1 MKPLDLLKATKTLWG
16 LTAPWFAW
24 LAAAALLIL
33 PLLALIR
40 LWWKVRAES
49 RPLEQATKR
58 VKEMQAR
65 VPFDPRRGLSLAA
78 FNELADIF
86 PKASPLHPAWNNF
99 AAYVVSRRQAAG
111 DEQCWASES
120 ADSAFSEDALYG
132 SRINLGFYSS
142 LPGIVTGTGLLFTF
156 LAILVALLDVKVA
169 ESEQITGLDLLIHGL
184 SGKFVSSIA
193 ALLSATI
200 FLLWERVLLHRLA
213 RARLDLI
220 EALNAFVPK
229 LTSARL
235 LAELQRDISEQSVAF
250 RSFNADLST
259 KLKQGFS
266 EGLGPT
272 IQRMVESIEALN
284 SHLRAA
290 ETQKQESITESFS
303 GLVQG
308 LQQSITSSLQ
318 TMGDRFKESLSGTA
332 NDEFSRVTESLGG
345 AARLLENMN
354 AQFAGTQ
361 TAMAE
366 LVSLAKNSTAEQL
379 ALGKTQVED
388 LTNVLKQFM
397 VHLNEST
404 GSSVNQMAATLTGV
418 VHDLSNKVSDLG
430 VKMAETLQ
438 KNAEQA
444 SSTAAAVVD
453 RADKW
458 SSQSA
463 HQLEHLI
470 SQLESHSKNTK
481 EIENTLMATL
491 ALFNDSLS
499 QYASLNAGLNKVA
512 NEVTAM
518 ASAATGAA
526 HSATE
531 SQKSLQQIS
540 VQTASQL
547 ERLADANQRQQSV
560 WTGIQENMKQFQ
572 MIFGQT
578 ERAASELLKQISGH
592 TTSYL
597 EVTKKGY
604 DEVVRVADEHFSQAA
619 KQLGASVSEL
629 DEYLQDLTEALA
641 NAKGGANGGRT

>member
-1 MKPLDLLKATKTLWG
+1 MTPLDLLKATKTLWG

-24 LAAAALLIL
+24 LAAGVLLLL

-40 LWWKVRAES
+40 LWWKVRTEAK
-49 RPLEQATKR
+49 PLEEASKR
-58 VKEMQAR
+58 IDQMKSR
-65 VPFDPRRGLSLAA
+65 TPFDPRRGLSVAA
-78 FNELADIF
+78 FNQLADAF
-86 PKASPLHPAWNNF
+86 PKSSSLHTAWNSF
-99 AAYVVSRRQAAG
+99 AANVVSRRQVAG
-111 DEQCWASES
+111 DEQYWTSEDAGS
-120 ADSAFSEDALYG
+120 TFSENALYG
-132 SRINLGFYSS
+132 SRINLGLYSS

-156 LAILVALLDVKVA
+156 LAILVALLDVKIT
-169 ESEQITGLDLLIHGL
+169 ESQQITGLDLLIQGL

-193 ALLSATI
+193 ALLSATV
-200 FLLWERVLLHRLA
+200 FLFSERVLLHRLE
-213 RARLDLI
+213 RARLNLI
-220 EALNAFVPK
+220 EGVNSFVPK

-235 LAELQRDISEQSVAF
+235 LADLQRDISEQSIAF

-272 IQRMVESIEALN
+272 IQRMVDSIEGLN
-284 SHLRAA
+284 NHLRAA
-290 ETQKQESITESFS
+290 DAQKSESITGSIS
-303 GLVQG
+303 SLVQG

-318 TMGDRFKESLSGTA
+318 TMGDKFKESLSGSAT
-332 NDEFSRVTESLGG
+332 DEFTKVTESLGG

-354 AQFAGTQ
+354 AQFMGTQ

-388 LTNVLKQFM
+388 LTNVLRQFM
-397 VHLNEST
+397 VHMNESA
-404 GSSVNQMAATLTGV
+404 GASVNQMAATLTGV
-418 VHDLSNKVSDLG
+418 VHDLSNKVNDLG
-430 VKMAETLQ
+430 MKMAETLH
-438 KNAEQA
+438 KNAEHA

-463 HQLEHLI
+463 QQLEHLI
-470 SQLESHSKNTK
+470 GQLETHSRNTK
-481 EIENTLMATL
+481 EIENTLMTTL
-491 ALFNDSLS
+491 GLFNSSLT
-499 QYASLNAGLNKVA
+499 QYASLNAGLNKIA
-512 NEVTAM
+512 NEVNAM
-518 ASAATGAA
+518 ASSAAGAA

-531 SQKSLQQIS
+531 SQRSLQQIS
-540 VQTASQL
+540 VQTGAQL
-547 ERLADANQRQQSV
+547 ERLAEANQRQQAV
-560 WTGIQENMKQFQ
+560 WTGIQESMKQFQ

-578 ERAASELLKQISGH
+578 ERAASELLNQISGH

-619 KQLGASVSEL
+619 KKLGASVNEL
-629 DEYLQDLTEALA
+629 DEYLQDLTEALGKA
-641 NAKGGANGGRT
+641 SGGLNGGRA

>member
-1 MKPLDLLKATKTLWG
+1 MQPLDLLKATKEFWG
-16 LTAPWFAW
+16 LKAPWFAW
-24 LAAAALLIL
+24 IAAAALLIF
-33 PLLALIR
+33 PILALII

-49 RPLEQATKR
+49 KR
-58 VKEMQAR
+58 VEEAAKRIEQLR
-65 VPFDPRRGLSLAA
+65 SRTPLDPRRGLSVTA
-78 FNELADIF
+78 FNQLAEIF
-86 PKASPLHPAWNNF
+86 PKSSPLYGPWSSL
-99 AAYVVSRRQAAG
+99 AANIVSRRQASG
-111 DEQCWASES
+111 EEQYWTSES
-120 ADSAFSEDALYG
+120 AEGAFSEEALYG
-132 SRINLGFYSS
+132 SRINLGFFTS
-142 LPGIVTGTGLLFTF
+142 LPGIVTGTGLMFTF
-156 LAILVALLDVKVA
+156 LAILVALLDVNIT
-169 ESEQITGLDLLIHGL
+169 ETQQITGLDLLIRGL

-200 FLLWERVLLHRLA
+200 FLLVERVLLHRLT
-213 RARLDLI
+213 RARLGLI
-220 EALNAFVPK
+220 GSLNSFVPK
-229 LTSARL
+229 LTSARVL
-235 LAELQRDISEQSVAF
+235 VEVQRDISEQSIAF

-284 SHLRAA
+284 NHLRAA
-290 ETQKQESITESFS
+290 ETQKQESITGSVS
-303 GLVQG
+303 SLVQG

-318 TMGDRFKESLSGTA
+318 SMGEKFKESLSGTA
-332 NDEFSRVTESLGG
+332 TDEFAKVTESLGG

-354 AQFAGTQ
+354 AQFLGTQ
-361 TAMAE
+361 TTMTE
-366 LVSLAKNSTAEQL
+366 LVNLSKNSTADQL
-379 ALGKTQVED
+379 ALGKSQVED
-388 LTNVLKQFM
+388 LTSVLRQFM
-397 VHLNEST
+397 VHMNESA
-404 GSSVNQMAATLTGV
+404 GASVSQMAATLTGV

-430 VKMAETLQ
+430 VKMAETFH

-463 HQLEHLI
+463 QQLEHLI
-470 SQLESHSKNTK
+470 GQLETHSKNTR

-491 ALFNDSLS
+491 AQFNTSLT
-499 QYASLNAGLNKVA
+499 QYASLNTGLNKIA
-512 NEVTAM
+512 NEVNAM
-518 ASAATGAA
+518 ASSAAGAA

-540 VQTASQL
+540 EQTASQL
-547 ERLADANQRQQSV
+547 ERLAEANQRQQVV
-560 WTGIQENMKQFQ
+560 WTGIQESMKQFQ

-578 ERAASELLKQISGH
+578 ERAASQLLNQISGH

-619 KQLGASVSEL
+619 KKLGASVHEL
-629 DEYLQDLTEALA
+629 DEYLQDLTETLEKAS
-641 NAKGGANGGRT
+641 GGPNGGRA

>member
-1 MKPLDLLKATKTLWG
+1 MTPLDLLKATKTLWG

-24 LAAAALLIL
+24 LAAVALLLL

-49 RPLEQATKR
+49 KPLEEATKR
-58 VKEMQAR
+58 VELMRLR

-78 FNELADIF
+78 FNQLAEIF
-86 PKASPLHPAWNNF
+86 PKASPLHQAWNNF

-111 DEQCWASES
+111 DEQCWTSES

-132 SRINLGFYSS
+132 SRINLGFYTS

-156 LAILVALLDVKVA
+156 LAILVALLDVKIT
-169 ESEQITGLDLLIHGL
+169 ESQQITGLDLLIQGL

-200 FLLWERVLLHRLA
+200 FLLCERVLLHRLA
-213 RARLDLI
+213 RARLDMI
-220 EALNAFVPK
+220 EVLNAFVPK

-250 RSFNADLST
+250 RSFNSDLSA

-266 EGLGPT
+266 EGIGPT

-284 SHLRAA
+284 NHLRAA
-290 ETQKQESITESFS
+290 ETQKQESITGSFGS
-303 GLVQG
+303 LVQG

-354 AQFAGTQ
+354 AQFVGTQ

-366 LVSLAKNSTAEQL
+366 LVNLAKNSTAEQL

-397 VHLNEST
+397 VHMNESA

-418 VHDLSNKVSDLG
+418 VHDLSNKVGDLG
-430 VKMAETLQ
+430 VKMAETLH
-438 KNAEQA
+438 KNAEHA

-470 SQLESHSKNTK
+470 GQLESHSKNTK

-491 ALFNDSLS
+491 GLFNSSLS
-499 QYASLNAGLNKVA
+499 QYASLNAGLNKIA
-512 NEVTAM
+512 NEVNAM
-518 ASAATGAA
+518 ASAAAGAA

-547 ERLADANQRQQSV
+547 ERLAEANQRQQAV
-560 WTGIQENMKQFQ
+560 WTGIQESMKQFQ

-578 ERAASELLKQISGH
+578 ERAASELLNQISGH

-604 DEVVRVADEHFSQAA
+604 DEVVRVADEHFTQAA
-619 KQLGASVSEL
+619 KKLGASVNEL
-629 DEYLQDLTEALA
+629 DEYLQDLTETLA
-641 NAKGGANGGRT
+641 NVKGGANGGRT

>member
-1 MKPLDLLKATKTLWG
+1 VRPLDLLKATKTFGG

-24 LAAAALLIL
+24 IAAIVLLIFPLVALALLWL
-33 PLLALIR
+33 RVRQESKR
-40 LWWKVRAES
+40 LKD
-49 RPLEQATKR
+49 ATGR
-58 VKEMQAR
+58 VNQLKSR
-65 VPFDPRRGLSLAA
+65 VPLDPRRGLPVAA
-78 FNELADIF
+78 FNQLAEVF
-86 PKASPLHPAWNNF
+86 LQSPILQGPWISF
-99 AAYVVSRRQAAG
+99 AADVVSRRQTSG
-111 DEQCWASES
+111 EEQYWASES
-120 ADSAFSEDALYG
+120 ADNAFSESALYG

-156 LAILVALLDVKVA
+156 LAILVALLDVKIT
-169 ESEQITGLDLLIHGL
+169 ETQQITGLDLLIQGL

-200 FLLWERVLLHRLA
+200 FLLFERVLLHRLT
-213 RARLDLI
+213 RSRLNLI
-220 EALNAFVPK
+220 AGLNAFVPK
-229 LTSARL
+229 LTPARL
-235 LAELQRDISEQSVAF
+235 LAEVQRDISEQSVAF

-266 EGLGPT
+266 ESLGPT

-284 SHLRAA
+284 NHLRAA
-290 ETQKQESITESFS
+290 ESQKQESITGSVTN
-303 GLVQG
+303 LVQG

-318 TMGDRFKESLSGTA
+318 SMGDKFKESLSGTA
-332 NDEFSRVTESLGG
+332 TDEFTKVTESLGG

-354 AQFAGTQ
+354 AQFMGTQ
-361 TAMAE
+361 TAMTE
-366 LVSLAKNSTAEQL
+366 LVNLAKNSTAEQL

-388 LTNVLKQFM
+388 LTNVLRQFM
-397 VHLNEST
+397 VHMNESA
-404 GSSVNQMAATLTGV
+404 GASVNQMAATLTGV

-430 VKMAETLQ
+430 LKMAETLH

-470 SQLESHSKNTK
+470 GQLETHSRNTK

-491 ALFNDSLS
+491 GLFNSSLT
-499 QYASLNAGLNKVA
+499 QYASLNAGLNKIA
-512 NEVTAM
+512 SEVNAM
-518 ASAATGAA
+518 ASSAAGAA

-547 ERLADANQRQQSV
+547 ERLAEANQRQQAV
-560 WTGIQENMKQFQ
+560 WTGIHESMKQFQ

-578 ERAASELLKQISGH
+578 ERAASELLNQISSH

-604 DEVVRVADEHFSQAA
+604 DEVVRVADEHFTQAS
-619 KQLGASVSEL
+619 KKLGASVNEL

-641 NAKGGANGGRT
+641 NAKGGANGSRT